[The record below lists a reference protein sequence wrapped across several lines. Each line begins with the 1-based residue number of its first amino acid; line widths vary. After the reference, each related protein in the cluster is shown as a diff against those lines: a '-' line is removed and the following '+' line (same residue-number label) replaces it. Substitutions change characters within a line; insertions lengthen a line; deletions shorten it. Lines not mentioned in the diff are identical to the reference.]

1 MTDERKKELSAKI
14 KEIAE
19 ELQMIAKETGLGM
32 TIDAMP
38 LEAIDFPIMYVFY
51 DEGQDTVDGK
61 RMVMAY
67 SNELENVLFIDRDDT
82 VRLSEVQKND

>member
-1 MTDERKKELSAKI
+1 MTDERKKDLCFKI
-14 KEIAE
+14 KALAE

-51 DEGQDTVDGK
+51 DEGQNTVDGK
-61 RMVMAY
+61 RMVMANR
-67 SNELENVLFIDRDDT
+67 NELENILFIERDDT
-82 VRLSEVQKND
+82 VRKEEEEDER